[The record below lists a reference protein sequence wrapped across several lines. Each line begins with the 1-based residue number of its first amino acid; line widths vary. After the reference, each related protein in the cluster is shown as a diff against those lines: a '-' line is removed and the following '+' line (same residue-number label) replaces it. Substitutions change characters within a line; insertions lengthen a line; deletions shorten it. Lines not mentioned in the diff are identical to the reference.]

1 MTFTEY
7 MTASLS
13 EAGLSDDQVTAAITK
28 MANNE
33 KLGSKL
39 NALVKT
45 ATEDYQAQVGRVR
58 AYQEWYPKAEGE
70 YNRMQAEYLRAVQEL
85 EALRNGNQQQPPA
98 FDPSLYVTR
107 QDIQAMEVDRGR
119 RYAGVIKDTAEIV
132 AEHVA
137 RFREK
142 PDLNKIDE
150 IATQQNLPLRV
161 AYEKYIEPRVKEEEK
176 AARANWEK
184 QKAEEIERDV
194 RSRLKVPVDPQPA
207 EQSPLFRKPDD
218 KPPADLDT
226 ELLNTWRS
234 VPAKA

>member
-1 MTFTEY
+1 MNFLEY

-70 YNRMQAEYLRAVQEL
+70 YNRMQAEYLKAVQEL
-85 EALRNGNQQQPPA
+85 EAYRNGNQNQPT
-98 FDPSLYVTR
+98 FDASKYVTR
-107 QDIQAMEVDRGR
+107 EDLNAFDQDRAR
-119 RYAGVIKDTAEIV
+119 RYAGVLKDTSEMAV
-132 AEHVA
+132 DYYA

-150 IATQQNLPLRV
+150 IATRENLPLRV
-161 AYEKYIEPRVKEEEK
+161 AYEKYIEPRVKEAEK
-176 AARANWEK
+176 EARVKWEK
-184 QKAEEIERDV
+184 DKAEEIERDI
-194 RSRLKVPVDPQPA
+194 RSRLKVPVDSQPA
-207 EQSPLFRKPDD
+207 EQSPLFRKSDER
-218 KPPADLDT
+218 PPADMDT

-234 VPAKA
+234 VPQKA